1 MTVTTPPAAAA
12 RLSTGAAA
20 PAPAPSTAPLPADLL
35 DRLAAGEPLP
45 EGAAVALATAGCE
58 AGLPGVLLAAL
69 TDPATSAVAR
79 ERAAVRVL
87 AVLAT

>member
-1 MTVTTPPAAAA
+1 MTVTTPLAAAT
-12 RLSTGAAA
+12 RPSVGAAA
-20 PAPAPSTAPLPADLL
+20 PAPTTALPADLL

-45 EGAAVALATAGCE
+45 EGAAVELATAGCE

>member
-12 RLSTGAAA
+12 RPSIGAAA
-20 PAPAPSTAPLPADLL
+20 PAPASRTAVVPVDLM

-87 AVLAT
+87 AVLAA

>member
-1 MTVTTPPAAAA
+1 MTVTTPLAAAT
-12 RLSTGAAA
+12 RPRVDVFISA
-20 PAPAPSTAPLPADLL
+20 PASTSVLPADLL
-35 DRLAAGEPLP
+35 DRLAAGEALP

-69 TDPATSAVAR
+69 TDPGTSAVAR

-87 AVLAT
+87 AVLAA